1 MADLTQYFTLEQM
14 IELDAYLIEEGRK
27 MELLN
32 DDDIYNDEYNGG
44 YQPIYR
50 TDKQDNQTS
59 RDNKG
64 KRKANYAKLREQKR
78 SYE

>member
-1 MADLTQYFTLEQM
+1 MTTSEQNNNQENQLTESLDMTEFDLST
-14 IELDAYLIEEGRK
+14 
-27 MELLN
+27 
-32 DDDIYNDEYNGG
+32 DDIYNDEYNGG

>member
-1 MADLTQYFTLEQM
+1 MTTAEQNNNQDNQLTESLDMTEFDLST
-14 IELDAYLIEEGRK
+14 
-27 MELLN
+27 
-32 DDDIYNDEYNGG
+32 DDIYNDEYNGG

-64 KRKANYAKLREQKR
+64 KRKTNYAKLREQKR

>member
-1 MADLTQYFTLEQM
+1 MTTAEQDNNQNNQLTESLDMTEFDLST
-14 IELDAYLIEEGRK
+14 
-27 MELLN
+27 
-32 DDDIYNDEYNGG
+32 DDIYNDEYNGG

-64 KRKANYAKLREQKR
+64 KRKADYAKLREQKR

>member
-1 MADLTQYFTLEQM
+1 MTTAEQNNNQNNQLTESLDMTEFDLST
-14 IELDAYLIEEGRK
+14 
-27 MELLN
+27 
-32 DDDIYNDEYNGG
+32 DDIYNDEYNGG

-50 TDKQDNQTS
+50 TDKQAQVA

-64 KRKANYAKLREQKR
+64 KRKADYAKLREQKR

>member
-1 MADLTQYFTLEQM
+1 MTTAEQNNNRDNQLTESLDMTEFDLST
-14 IELDAYLIEEGRK
+14 
-27 MELLN
+27 
-32 DDDIYNDEYNGG
+32 DDIYNDEYNGG

>member
-1 MADLTQYFTLEQM
+1 MTDLTQYFTLEQM
-14 IELDAYLIEEGRK
+14 IELDAYLIEEEHK

-32 DDDIYNDEYNGG
+32 DDYIYNDEYNGG

-50 TDKQDNQTS
+50 TDKQSQVA

-64 KRKANYAKLREQKR
+64 KRKADYAKLREQKR

>member
-1 MADLTQYFTLEQM
+1 MTEFDLST
-14 IELDAYLIEEGRK
+14 D
-27 MELLN
+27 N
-32 DDDIYNDEYNGG
+32 IYNDEYNGG

-50 TDKQDNQTS
+50 TDKQDQVA

-64 KRKANYAKLREQKR
+64 KRKADYAKLREQKR

>member
-1 MADLTQYFTLEQM
+1 LTDLTKEFTLEQM
-14 IELDAYLIEEGRK
+14 NELDAYLIEEERK

-32 DDDIYNDEYNGG
+32 DDYIYNDEYNGG

-50 TDKQDNQTS
+50 TDKQSQVA

-64 KRKANYAKLREQKR
+64 KRKADYAKLREQKR

>member
-1 MADLTQYFTLEQM
+1 MTDQAEQL
-14 IELDAYLIEEGRK
+14 LDNPSTESPNMNEFDMNI
-27 MELLN
+27 
-32 DDDIYNDEYNGG
+32 DDIYADEYNGG

-50 TDKQDNQTS
+50 TDKQAQVA

-64 KRKANYAKLREQKR
+64 KRKADYAKLREQKR

>member
-14 IELDAYLIEEGRK
+14 IELDAYLIEEERK

-50 TDKQDNQTS
+50 TDKQAQVA

-64 KRKANYAKLREQKR
+64 KRKADYAKLREQKR

>member
-1 MADLTQYFTLEQM
+1 MTTAEQNNNRDNQLTESLDMTEFDLST
-14 IELDAYLIEEGRK
+14 
-27 MELLN
+27 
-32 DDDIYNDEYNGG
+32 DDIYNDEYNGG

-64 KRKANYAKLREQKR
+64 KRKADYAKLREQKR

>member
-1 MADLTQYFTLEQM
+1 MTDLTKELTLEQM
-14 IELDAYLIEEGRK
+14 IELDAYLIEEENK
-27 MELLN
+27 MDLLN
-32 DDDIYNDEYNGG
+32 DDEIYADEYNGG

-50 TDKQDNQTS
+50 TDKQVQVA

-64 KRKANYAKLREQKR
+64 KRKADYAKLREQKR